1 VRALNPLA
9 AADAALLEAVNRAEF
24 MIAGFRNRDIR
35 GLLFPGPEPDNAA
48 ERKRQA
54 AKVPRLFR
62 LLRGHGLI
70 ARVPK
75 THRYQVT
82 QAGRVRIGALL
93 AARHADTKRLPQAV

>member
-9 AADAALLEAVNRAEF
+9 AADAALLEAVNRAES

-54 AKVPRLFR
+54 AKVTRQFR

-93 AARHADTKRLPQAV
+93 AARHADTKRLLQAA